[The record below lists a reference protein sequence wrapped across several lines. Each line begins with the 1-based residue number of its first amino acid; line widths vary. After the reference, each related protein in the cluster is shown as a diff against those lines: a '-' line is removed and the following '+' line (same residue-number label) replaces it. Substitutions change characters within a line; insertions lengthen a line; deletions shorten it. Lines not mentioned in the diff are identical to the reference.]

1 MGEKTRQCAG
11 ISATGNWYIDAG
23 IVGFLRYLY
32 EDLNYS
38 REEIEKL
45 VNGEICI
52 NERVLSDF
60 GLALWLDKLYY
71 KPNKKEEDEN
81 RTSWNSFK
89 NELIEEWKNKDEN
102 NRNLDALRCFLKEK
116 FCGNTKFKIPDKVR
130 LRPGMLFNFK
140 FFNVSK
146 LKKCVMFDDFY
157 NYMTNKEKVNEEQI
171 FDKTINKFLPSAA
184 EFPNEF
190 MRSIPLN
197 ELENHI
203 PYFKVFLLSFEKAF
217 VKIEQ
222 RWYFFHSPDI
232 MDSFKEN
239 VDLAFKEN
247 VDLARNKSR
256 NKSGNDNF
264 VNAVITESKW
274 INDNWQVIIH
284 SGFDNRNQEIRGVKF
299 LPLDVATAKI
309 LKSNNFKERPYVLLK
324 EFPVAEEPNYK
335 VYTNALELLV
345 EHKPLSAFMISF
357 MLRAVNDDD
366 FKKEFDKSYYDGIYW
381 ATAEILHSLQ
391 ESDIESKSDEIF
403 NKIKRAEVALTKLL
417 ETSKYDQDTAKKYFL
432 SLAEAA
438 IKNNVY
444 EFKFIILKLLQNV
457 IDSTAEADKKG
468 IRKHVTRL
476 LDYINQIENKFQP
489 KTVPILISLY
499 KMLE

>member
-1 MGEKTRQCAG
+1 MGEKTRPCAG

-217 VKIEQ
+217 VKNQ
-222 RWYFFHSPDI
+222 RWYFFHSLNI
-232 MDSFKEN
+232 MYSFKIS
-239 VDLAFKEN
+239 VILAG
-247 VDLARNKSR
+247 

-264 VNAVITESKW
+264 VDTVITESKW
-274 INDNWQVIIH
+274 IDNNWQVIIH

-299 LPLDVATAKI
+299 LPLDVATVKI
-309 LKSNNFKERPYVLLK
+309 LNSNKFKKWPYVLLK

-335 VYTNALELLV
+335 VYINALELLV
-345 EHKPLSAFMISF
+345 EHEPLSAFMISF
-357 MLRAVNDDD
+357 MLRAVKDED
-366 FKKEFDKSYYDGIYW
+366 FKKEFDKSYYYGIYW
-381 ATAEILHSLQ
+381 ATAEILHYLQ
-391 ESDIESKSDEIF
+391 ESDIDSKSDKIF
-403 NKIKRAEVALTKLL
+403 KKIKLAEVALTKLL

-444 EFKFIILKLLQNV
+444 EFKFIILKLLQSI
-457 IDSTAEADKKG
+457 IDSTADKEG
-468 IRKHVTRL
+468 TRKLVTYL

-499 KMLE
+499 EMLK